1 MWFGKERN
9 WLRWAACLLLLGG
22 VIACTTQN
30 PLDDYEAL
38 TPTTMMEAPDGD
50 PAAAGQDPE
59 AAAHGKYLVVLLGCG
74 ACHTDGALIG
84 QARQDRRLAGS
95 QVGIAYSNPLEY
107 KNPGVMFPSN
117 LTPDPETGI
126 GKLSDDQVVAAI
138 REGLD
143 RHGLQ
148 RLPVMPWPAYAK
160 ISDDDI
166 NAILAY
172 IRTLPPVRHEVPRN
186 VLPGKKADSP
196 FVHFGVYRS
205 RR

>member
-1 MWFGKERN
+1 MWFGKESN

-22 VIACTTQN
+22 VVACTTQN

-74 ACHTDGALIG
+74 ACHTDGALVG
-84 QARQDRRLAGS
+84 QPRQDRRLAGS

-107 KNPGVMFPSN
+107 ENPGVMFPSN

-138 REGLD
+138 RKGLD

-160 ISDDDI
+160 ISDDDV

-172 IRTLPPVRHEVPRN
+172 IRTLPPVSHEVPRN
-186 VLPGKKADSP
+186 VVPGKKADSP

>member
-1 MWFGKERN
+1 
-9 WLRWAACLLLLGG
+9 
-22 VIACTTQN
+22 
-30 PLDDYEAL
+30 
-38 TPTTMMEAPDGD
+38 
-50 PAAAGQDPE
+50 
-59 AAAHGKYLVVLLGCG
+59 
-74 ACHTDGALIG
+74 
-84 QARQDRRLAGS
+84 
-95 QVGIAYSNPLEY
+95 
-107 KNPGVMFPSN
+107 MFPSN